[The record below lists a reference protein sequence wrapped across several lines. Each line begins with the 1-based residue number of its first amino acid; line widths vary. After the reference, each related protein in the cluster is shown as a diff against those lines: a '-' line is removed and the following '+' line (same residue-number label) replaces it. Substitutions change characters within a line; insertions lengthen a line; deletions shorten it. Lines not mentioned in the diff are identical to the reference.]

1 VTSDDRRARD
11 RRRRARSRWPIARF
25 RLGDEPSD
33 DLSPTTTPAERIA
46 MMRTLAESA
55 WRLAGRPLPTYDRAH
70 IPAVLYRPGTRPP
83 DGDDA

>member
-1 VTSDDRRARD
+1 VTTDERGASEQ
-11 RRRRARSRWPIARF
+11 RRRARSRWPIVRF

-46 MMRTLAESA
+46 MMRALAESA
-55 WRLAGRPLPTYDRAH
+55 WRLAGRELPTYDRAH
-70 IPAVLYRPGTRPP
+70 IPAVLYRPGMRPP

>member
-1 VTSDDRRARD
+1 VTTDDIGAREQ
-11 RRRRARSRWPIARF
+11 RRRARSRWPIARY

-55 WRLAGRPLPTYDRAH
+55 WRLAGRELPTYDRSQ
-70 IPAVLYRPGTRPP
+70 IPATLYRPGTRPP